1 MKGYKGFD
9 KNLQCRGF
17 QYEVD
22 KEYSQNRKPSCCNN
36 GFHFCENPLDV
47 LNYYAPTD
55 NNRFCEVESLGDTAT
70 DSDDSKVATNKI
82 KIGVEIGIRGLIDGF
97 IKFVFEKTK
106 ASDKTLATTG
116 DGANAATTG
125 YGANAATTGDGANA
139 ATTGDG
145 ANAATTGYRANA
157 ATTGN
162 RANAEANGSNA
173 IAASLGIEGKAK
185 AALGCWIVLAEWKW
199 NGDKYILLS
208 VKTVCVDGET
218 IKPDTWYILSDGE
231 IKEA

>member
-125 YGANAATTGDGANA
+125 YGANAATTG
-139 ATTGDG
+139 
-145 ANAATTGYRANA
+145 
-157 ATTGN
+157 N